1 MPGKI
6 LKLKC
11 MFLVSGFLL
20 IATTNDVFCKPYD
33 KGNSREKRSKLG
45 KIISGISKGTKI
57 IGRYQDSGN
66 YSVVYLL
73 VIGVVLFIAM
83 LLCQLCSSEEEENPE
98 QSAPT
103 TDNA

>member
-57 IGRYQDSGN
+57 IGRYQDSG
-66 YSVVYLL
+66 
-73 VIGVVLFIAM
+73 VVLFIAM